1 MIKLDFETLDHKTRQ
16 KIVKG
21 SVIPRP
27 IAWITSLNE
36 TGSINLAPFSYF
48 NVISSTLLMVSFQTN
63 AGKEKDTYINLMREK
78 EAVIHIVDESLLEL
92 MDDSAA
98 PLAFNESEL
107 DKNGLSIEES
117 FKISTPSLKE
127 ALIRFEVKLEKSLS
141 LNNYENT
148 EKEANLLI
156 LRIVAATI
164 NKKVY
169 NQTNQY
175 ILAEKLKP
183 VARLAGSGY
192 SGLKVLN
199 FKRKY

>member
-1 MIKLDFETLDHKTRQ
+1 
-16 KIVKG
+16 
-21 SVIPRP
+21 
-27 IAWITSLNE
+27 
-36 TGSINLAPFSYF
+36 
-48 NVISSTLLMVSFQTN
+48 
-63 AGKEKDTYINLMREK
+63 MREK

>member
-48 NVISSTLLMVSFQTN
+48 NIISSTLLMVSFQTN

-92 MDDSAA
+92 MDNSAA

-107 DKNGLSIEES
+107 DKTGLSIEES
-117 FKISTPSLKE
+117 FKINTPSLKE
-127 ALIRFEVKLEKSLS
+127 ALIRFEVKLEKLLF
-141 LNNYENT
+141 LNNYEDT

-169 NQTNQY
+169 DQKNQY

-183 VARLAGSGY
+183 VARLAGSDY
-192 SGLKVLN
+192 SGLKVLD